1 MNLPAYPL
9 ILLILVATKL
19 FAAEFPG
26 KDWSTATPAEFGL
39 DAAKLEQARDYALTA
54 EGSGHIIYRGKL
66 VMTWGDPAQRYDL
79 KSTSKSIGG
88 TLLGIALKD
97 GKVQLDD
104 LAGKY
109 HPTFGLPPETNSQ
122 TGWLDKITLRM
133 LANQTAGFEKPG
145 GYQPLLFA
153 PGTKW
158 HYSDSGP
165 NWLAECV
172 TLIYECDLHD
182 VIFERVFTP
191 ISITPADI
199 VWRRNAFRPPQINN
213 LMRREFGSGFSANV
227 NAMARIGYL
236 YLREGRWKDQEI
248 LPPWFI
254 RAIRE
259 PDPTLAKLPSHD
271 PSTHGNAAA
280 HYSMLWWNNADGTI
294 AGLPRDAHWSW
305 GLYDSLIV
313 VVPSLDLVVARAGP
327 AKSWKRDKDAD
338 HYEVLKPFLQPIA
351 AAVPLSIQKRSASGP
366 RSPVIKEIRWD
377 PPGAIIR
384 KAKGSDNWPITW
396 ADDDHLYTAYGDG
409 NGFEPFRKEKLSI
422 GLVRIE
428 GTPAILKGANVP
440 SPTLDAKGDG
450 ARGRKASGLLCVND
464 VLYLWVRNVTNSQLA
479 WSSDHGQAWTWA
491 DWKFTN
497 SFGCPTFLNFGRN
510 YSGARDR
517 FVYIY
522 SHDSDSAYERADRFV
537 LARVPQDRMR
547 DRTAYEFFVR
557 VDANAQPQWSSDIT
571 SRGAALTNPGMCYR
585 SSVSYHAGLKR
596 YLWCQTGT
604 GEDTRFA
611 GGFAIYDAPEPWGPW
626 TVAFQAKQWDVGPGE
641 SMHLPTKWMNA
652 NELWLLFSGD
662 DCFSLRR
669 GRMITDEVSQTSRR
683 STQSN

>member
-1 MNLPAYPL
+1 MDLPAYPL
-9 ILLILVATKL
+9 ILLTLAAPNL

-26 KDWSTATPAEFGL
+26 KDWSTATPAELDL

-54 EGSGHIIYRGKL
+54 EGSGNIIYKGKL
-66 VMTWGDPAQRYDL
+66 VMSWGDPGQRYDL

-104 LAGKY
+104 PARKY
-109 HPTFGLPPETNSQ
+109 HPTFGVPPATNSQ

-172 TLIYECDLHD
+172 TLIYERDLND
-182 VIFERVFTP
+182 IIFERVFTP
-191 ISITPADI
+191 IGITPADI
-199 VWRRNAFRPPQINN
+199 VWRRNAFRPPRINN
-213 LMRREFGSGFSANV
+213 WMRREFGSGFSANV

-236 YLREGRWKDQEI
+236 YLREGRWQGREI
-248 LPPWFI
+248 LPLSFI
-254 RAIRE
+254 HAIRE
-259 PDPTLAKLPSHD
+259 PDPTLAKSRSHD
-271 PSTHGNAAA
+271 PTTHGNAAA

-294 AGLPRDAHWSW
+294 AGFPRDAHWSW

-351 AAVPLSIQKRSASGP
+351 AAVPVSIQKRSAAIP
-366 RSPVIKEIRWD
+366 PSPVIKEIAWD
-377 PPGAIIR
+377 AANSIIR

-428 GTPAILKGANVP
+428 GTPPNLTGINIP

-450 ARGRKASGLLCVND
+450 ARGRKAGGLLCVKD
-464 VLYLWVRNVTNSQLA
+464 VFYLWARNVANSQLA
-479 WSSDHGQAWTWA
+479 SSSDHGQTWTWT

-510 YSGARDR
+510 YAGARDH

-522 SHDSDSAYERADRFV
+522 SHDSDGAYERADRFV
-537 LARVPQDRMR
+537 LARVPQDRIR

-557 VDANAQPQWSSDIT
+557 LDANARPLWSTDIA
-571 SRGAALTNPGMCYR
+571 SCGAVLTNPGMCYR
-585 SSVSYHAGLKR
+585 SSISYHPGLKR
-596 YLWCQTGT
+596 YLWCQTGA

-611 GGFAIYDAPEPWGPW
+611 GGFAICDAPDPWGPW
-626 TVAFQAKQWDVGPGE
+626 TVAFQTKQWDVGPGE
-641 SMHLPTKWMNA
+641 SMHLPTKWMKA
-652 NELWLLFSGD
+652 DELWLLFSGD

-669 GRMITDEVSQTSRR
+669 GRIINDEASQTSKR

>member
-1 MNLPAYPL
+1 
-9 ILLILVATKL
+9 
-19 FAAEFPG
+19 
-26 KDWSTATPAEFGL
+26 
-39 DAAKLEQARDYALTA
+39 
-54 EGSGHIIYRGKL
+54 
-66 VMTWGDPAQRYDL
+66 MTWGDPAQRYDL

-88 TLLGIALKD
+88 TLLGIALKER
-97 GKVQLDD
+97 KVQLDD
-104 LAGKY
+104 LAAKY
-109 HPTFGLPPETNSQ
+109 HPTFGVPPETNSQ
-122 TGWLDKITLRM
+122 TGWLDEITLRM

-158 HYSDSGP
+158 HYSDGGP
-165 NWLAECV
+165 NWLDECI
-172 TLIYECDLHD
+172 TLIYQRDLND

-191 ISITPADI
+191 IGITPADI

-213 LMRREFGSGFSANV
+213 AMRREFGSGFSANV
-227 NAMARIGYL
+227 NALARIGYL
-236 YLREGRWKDQEI
+236 YLREGRWKNEEI
-248 LPPWFI
+248 LSPSFI
-254 RAIRE
+254 HAIRE
-259 PDPTLAKLPSHD
+259 PAPALAKLPAHD

-351 AAVPLSIQKRSASGP
+351 AAMPVSIRKQSASVP
-366 RSPVIKEIRWD
+366 RSLVIKEIAWD
-377 PPGAIIR
+377 PANSIIR

-409 NGFEPFRKEKLSI
+409 NGFEPFRKEKLSV

-428 GTPAILKGANVP
+428 GTPENIKGINIP

-450 ARGRKASGLLCVND
+450 ARGLKASGLLCVNN
-464 VLYLWVRNVTNSQLA
+464 VLHLWVRNVTNSQLA
-479 WSSDHGQAWTWA
+479 WSSDHGHSWTLA

-522 SHDSDSAYERADRFV
+522 SHDSDSAYERADCFV
-537 LARVPQDRMR
+537 LARVPQDRIR
-547 DRTAYEFFVR
+547 DRNAYEFFVR
-557 VDANAQPQWSSDIT
+557 LSTDGQPQWSPDVAA
-571 SRGAALTNPGMCYR
+571 RGALLTNPGMCYR
-585 SSVSYHAGLKR
+585 SSLSFHPGLKR
-596 YLWCQTGT
+596 YLWCQTGA

-626 TVAFQAKQWDVGPGE
+626 TIAYQTSHWDVGPGE
-641 SMHLPTKWMNA
+641 SMHLPAKWFDGD
-652 NELWLLFSGD
+652 ELWLLFSGD
-662 DCFSLRR
+662 DCFSLRS
-669 GRMITDEVSQTSRR
+669 GRIITTALPTLTRP
-683 STQSN
+683 SNRIEK